1 MSAVREGLRRFPG
14 GRRVVYAI
22 TYLRG
27 RYDELSPYQQLG
39 LADQD
44 SEARPNVRR
53 RPKESGDAGSC
64 VGGIVRD
71 VRSEISKVADRAWR
85 PDKGKRRGTDRGGF
99 ASERV
104 TSTAIV
110 RPFS

>member
-1 MSAVREGLRRFPG
+1 MSAVRERLRRFPG
-14 GRRVVYAI
+14 GRRVVCRI
-22 TYLRG
+22 TYFVEVRPALV
-27 RYDELSPYQQLG
+27 YQQLG

-99 ASERV
+99 AS
-104 TSTAIV
+104 
-110 RPFS
+110 